1 MFGGIVDAIITW
13 LEVAARAAILLL
25 PESPFANL
33 SLSKFPDAF
42 GNVMGWINYFV
53 PIGQM
58 LLIMT
63 TYLTAVMIW
72 YTVRWILRL
81 TQYID

>member
-1 MFGGIVDAIITW
+1 MFGGILDAIITW

-25 PESPFANL
+25 PQSPFADL
-33 SLSKFPDAF
+33 SLAKFPETF

-53 PIGQM
+53 PIGAM
-58 LLIMT
+58 LGIMT
-63 TYLTAVMIW
+63 TYLAAVMIW